1 MFWRKRKQR
10 EREQRE
16 RDLERELQSDLE
28 LEAEEQRDSG
38 VTAEDARYA
47 ARRALGNTSLVKEDV
62 REMWGWMKLEQLIQ
76 DFRYASRMLR
86 KSPGFVVTA
95 VFSLALGI
103 GANTAIFTVV
113 NGVLLRPL
121 PFPQPER
128 LVQLWETKPSKG
140 YFRNVVNPFNFLDWR
155 ERTHSFEG
163 MSAVL
168 GLNTNLTG
176 LGDPVA
182 LPGMQVS
189 PGFFSVLGISPVL
202 GRTFLPKEEL
212 PGHEHVAVLSFP
224 LWQSRFGGDHSVV
237 GRKIIIDGEPT
248 TIIGVMPR
256 GFRLPK
262 YTPDIWTPLPVMRSK
277 EWEGGRFLQV
287 IARLKPGVT
296 LEQAQTDLRSVARQ
310 SAVERPDFDKGWSA
324 EAIPMLVDATENVR
338 LPLLVLLGAVGLVLL
353 IACANVANLLLMRAS
368 GRLREIA
375 IRAALGAARR
385 RLLQQMLSE
394 SLLLAF
400 LACAAG
406 LAFAYAGVKAL
417 IAMIPAQT
425 QFPRMDTVHIDGW
438 VLLFALAVS
447 IASALIFGL
456 APSFQ
461 VSQIVPHETLQV
473 GAIRTA
479 AKSILRQGLVIA
491 EIAVSLVLLFGA
503 GLMLRSFHR
512 LMSVHPGFETQ
523 HVLTMGMFA
532 SPAKY
537 SDDHKRAI
545 YFSQLLEQVRAIP
558 GVGAAGTIHFLPLEG
573 ETSGSCF
580 TRAEEGAPVPST
592 SPDADFLVISPGYFQ
607 AMDTPL
613 VNGRFFDERDRFGTR
628 SVIMVNQQFVKRFLI
643 GRNPIGQRLNVCW
656 TVKNPAEIV
665 GVVAD
670 ARQTELQTAPKPTIF
685 VDNLQ
690 APMYFANLVI
700 RAKGDPTRMTHA
712 VETAIHRVDPDQPL
726 THIQTMD
733 QVFSDSVAQPRL
745 QLVLL
750 MVFGGIAA
758 LLAIVGIYGV
768 VAYSVAQRTR
778 EIGIRVAL
786 GAQQTD
792 VGRMVLRE
800 GAILAI
806 AGALIGAAGALAATR
821 VLRTL
826 LFETT
831 PADPVTLGLVA
842 ALVILIA
849 LLATLIPARRAA
861 KVDPLT
867 ALRYE

>member
-1 MFWRKRKQR
+1 MFWRKRKA
-10 EREQRE
+10 REQ
-16 RDLERELQSDLE
+16 DLERELRSDLE
-28 LEAEEQRDSG
+28 LEAEEQRENG
-38 VTAEDARYA
+38 ANAEESQYT
-47 ARRALGNTSLVKEDV
+47 ARRAFGNASLIKEDV
-62 REMWGWMKLEQLIQ
+62 REVWGWLTFEQLIQ
-76 DFRYASRMLR
+76 DVRYAFRILR
-86 KSPGFVVTA
+86 KSPGFTVTA
-95 VFSLALGI
+95 VLSLALGI

-113 NGVLLRPL
+113 NAVLLRPL
-121 PFPQPER
+121 PFPQPDR
-128 LVQLWETKPSKG
+128 LVQLWETKPSKS

-163 MSAVL
+163 MAAVT

-182 LPGMQVS
+182 LQGMQVS
-189 PGFFSVLGISPVL
+189 PNFFSVLGISPAL
-202 GRTFLPKEEL
+202 GRSFLPDEGR
-212 PGHEHVAVLSFP
+212 PGHEHVAVLSFA
-224 LWQSRFGGDHSVV
+224 LWQSRFGGDPAVV
-237 GRKIIIDGEPT
+237 GRKIIVDGEPST
-248 TIIGVMPR
+248 VIGVMPR

-262 YTPDIWTPLPVMRSK
+262 YTPDIWTPLPIVRSK
-277 EWEGGRFLQV
+277 DWESGRFLQV

-296 LEQAQTDLRSVARQ
+296 LEQARQDLRRVAWQ
-310 SAVERPDFDKGWSA
+310 NAIERPDFDKGWSA
-324 EAIPMLVDATENVR
+324 EAIPMLSDATENVR

-353 IACANVANLLLMRAS
+353 IACANVANLLLMRAA

-375 IRAALGAARR
+375 IRAALGAGRR

-406 LAFAYAGVKAL
+406 LAFAYVGVKAL

-425 QFPRMDTVHIDGW
+425 QFPRLDTIHIDGW
-438 VLLFALAVS
+438 VLLFALALS

-461 VSQIVPHETLQV
+461 VSQVAPHETLQI

-479 AKSILRQGLVIA
+479 AKSVLRQALVVV
-491 EIAVSLVLLFGA
+491 EIAVSLILLFGA

-512 LMSVHPGFETQ
+512 LISVDPGFETR
-523 HVLTMGMFA
+523 HILTMGMFT

-537 SDDHKRAI
+537 SDDHKRAD
-545 YFSQLLEQVRAIP
+545 YFTRLLENIRAVP
-558 GVGAAGTIHFLPLEG
+558 GAKAAGSVHFLPLEG
-573 ETSGSCF
+573 AMSGSCF
-580 TRAEEGAPVPST
+580 TRAEEGPPVPST
-592 SPDADFLVISPGYFQ
+592 SPSADFLVVSPGYFE
-607 AMDTPL
+607 AIGTPL
-613 VNGRFFDERDRFGTR
+613 VSGRFFDTRDHFGKR
-628 SVIMVNQQFVKRFLI
+628 SVIMVNQQFVKRFLT
-643 GRNPIGQRLNVCW
+643 GRNPIGQDLNVCW

-685 VDNLQ
+685 VNNLQ
-690 APMYFANLVI
+690 APMYFAQLVV
-700 RAKGDPTRMTHA
+700 RTTGDPVRMTRA
-712 VETAIHRVDPDQPL
+712 IEGAIHRVDPDQPL
-726 THIQTMD
+726 THIETMD

-750 MVFGGIAA
+750 LVFSGIAA
-758 LLAIVGIYGV
+758 LLAIVGVYGV

-800 GAILAI
+800 GAILAV
-806 AGALIGAAGALAATR
+806 AGSVIGAAGALAAAR
-821 VLRTL
+821 VMRTL
-826 LFETT
+826 LFETA
-831 PADPVTLGLVA
+831 PADPLTLGIVVVA
-842 ALVILIA
+842 VIAIA

-861 KVDPLT
+861 QVDPMT